1 MGAETILS
9 DIAILFLVAT
19 VWNYLQQEG
28 HLTAARRTWL
38 TVAGIFALVSVL
50 VQLFRR

>member
-9 DIAILFLVAT
+9 DMAILFLVAT

-28 HLTAARRTWL
+28 RLTAARRTWL
-38 TVAGIFALVSVL
+38 TVAGIFAMVSVL
-50 VQLFRR
+50 LRLFRR